1 MSSARAHLPEYR
13 FYGSTALRRSRDGAA
28 ALTGCIAALGAAG
41 IFAVTAGKVLPPTP
55 SAPPAMM
62 FMRVMEEITPEDLPP
77 ADEEL
82 QKILAE
88 DSEFDIP
95 APPRPEPEPEP
106 VPEPRP
112 EPKPEPRPEPKPEPK
127 PKPKP
132 KPAPKREAP
141 RRKQP
146 PAPVKE
152 APRESAAVNA
162 PAGEISGSSADAAAV
177 AERRAEGELR
187 SRLLDRLIAEIE
199 KRKKYPRQARRSG
212 AEGTCTLEIRVDA
225 AGVVQGCGL
234 AKGSGSPVLDAATS
248 RLAGRLAGL
257 NTGVRGKA
265 FRVLIP
271 VRYSLRDN

>member
-1 MSSARAHLPEYR
+1 MSSAHAHLPEYR

-28 ALTGCIAALGAAG
+28 ALTGCIVALGAAG

-95 APPRPEPEPEP
+95 E
-106 VPEPRP
+106 P
-112 EPKPEPRPEPKPEPK
+112 EPKPVPDPRPE
-127 PKPKP
+127 PKP

-248 RLAGRLAGL
+248 RLAGRLAGMD
-257 NTGVRGKA
+257 TGVRGKA

>member
-95 APPRPEPEPEP
+95 EPEPKP
-106 VPEPRP
+106 VPDPRP
-112 EPKPEPRPEPKPEPK
+112 EPKPKPE
-127 PKPKP
+127 
-132 KPAPKREAP
+132 PAPKREAP

-187 SRLLDRLIAEIE
+187 SRLLARLIAEIE

>member
-1 MSSARAHLPEYR
+1 MSSAHAHLPEYR

-28 ALTGCIAALGAAG
+28 ALTGCIVALGAAG

-95 APPRPEPEPEP
+95 EPPRPEPEPEP
-106 VPEPRP
+106 VPD
-112 EPKPEPRPEPKPEPK
+112 PRPEPKPEPK
-127 PKPKP
+127 PKPE
-132 KPAPKREAP
+132 PAPKREAP

-199 KRKKYPRQARRSG
+199 KRKNYPRQARRSG

-234 AKGSGSPVLDAATS
+234 AKGSGSSALDAATS

-265 FRVLIP
+265 FRVLVP

>member
-1 MSSARAHLPEYR
+1 M
-13 FYGSTALRRSRDGAA
+13 
-28 ALTGCIAALGAAG
+28 
-41 IFAVTAGKVLPPTP
+41 
-55 SAPPAMM
+55 
-62 FMRVMEEITPEDLPP
+62 
-77 ADEEL
+77 
-82 QKILAE
+82 
-88 DSEFDIP
+88 
-95 APPRPEPEPEP
+95 
-106 VPEPRP
+106 
-112 EPKPEPRPEPKPEPK
+112 
-127 PKPKP
+127 
-132 KPAPKREAP
+132 
-141 RRKQP
+141 
-146 PAPVKE
+146 KE

-162 PAGEISGSSADAAAV
+162 PEGEISGSSADAAAV

-248 RLAGRLAGL
+248 RLAGRIAGMD
-257 NTGVRGKA
+257 TGVRGKA

>member
-1 MSSARAHLPEYR
+1 MSSAHAHLPEYR

-95 APPRPEPEPEP
+95 APPRPEPE
-106 VPEPRP
+106 
-112 EPKPEPRPEPKPEPK
+112 
-127 PKPKP
+127 
-132 KPAPKREAP
+132 PKREAP

>member
-41 IFAVTAGKVLPPTP
+41 IFAVTADRLILPTP

-62 FMRVMEEITPEDLPP
+62 FMRVMEDITPEDLPP
-77 ADEEL
+77 ADKEL

-88 DSEFDIP
+88 DSEFNIP
-95 APPRPEPEPEP
+95 APPA
-106 VPEPRP
+106 
-112 EPKPEPRPEPKPEPK
+112 PEPK

-132 KPAPKREAP
+132 EPAPKREAP

-146 PAPVKE
+146 PPPVKE
-152 APRESAAVNA
+152 ASRESAAVSA

-177 AERRAEGELR
+177 AERRVEGEMR
-187 SRLLDRLIAEIE
+187 SRLLARLIAEIE
-199 KRKKYPRQARRSG
+199 KRKNYPRQARRSG

-234 AKGSGSPVLDAATS
+234 AKGSGSLVLDAATS
-248 RLAGRLAGL
+248 RLAGRLAGMD
-257 NTGVRGKA
+257 TGVRGKA
-265 FRVLIP
+265 FRVLVP
-271 VRYSLRDN
+271 VKYSLRER

>member
-1 MSSARAHLPEYR
+1 MSSAHAHLPEYR
-13 FYGSTALRRSRDGAA
+13 FYGSTALHRSRDGAA

-248 RLAGRLAGL
+248 RLAGRLAGMD
-257 NTGVRGKA
+257 TGVRGKA

>member
-95 APPRPEPEPEP
+95 APPRPEPEP
-106 VPEPRP
+106 
-112 EPKPEPRPEPKPEPK
+112 KPEPK
-127 PKPKP
+127 PKPE
-132 KPAPKREAP
+132 PAPKREAP

-187 SRLLDRLIAEIE
+187 SRLLARLIAEIE
-199 KRKKYPRQARRSG
+199 KRKNYPRQARRSG

-265 FRVLIP
+265 FRVLVP

>member
-28 ALTGCIAALGAAG
+28 ALTGTIVALGAAG

-112 EPKPEPRPEPKPEPK
+112 EPKPKPKPEPKPEPK

-152 APRESAAVNA
+152 APRES
-162 PAGEISGSSADAAAV
+162 AAV

-248 RLAGRLAGL
+248 RLAGRLAGMD
-257 NTGVRGKA
+257 TGVRGKA

>member
-95 APPRPEPEPEP
+95 APPRPE
-106 VPEPRP
+106 
-112 EPKPEPRPEPKPEPK
+112 PEPKPEPK

-225 AGVVQGCGL
+225 AGVVQSCGL

-248 RLAGRLAGL
+248 RLAGRLAGMD
-257 NTGVRGKA
+257 TGVRGKA

>member
-1 MSSARAHLPEYR
+1 
-13 FYGSTALRRSRDGAA
+13 
-28 ALTGCIAALGAAG
+28 
-41 IFAVTAGKVLPPTP
+41 
-55 SAPPAMM
+55 MM

-95 APPRPEPEPEP
+95 EPEPEP

-112 EPKPEPRPEPKPEPK
+112 EPKPKPKPEPKPEPK
-127 PKPKP
+127 PKPE
-132 KPAPKREAP
+132 PAPKREAP

-248 RLAGRLAGL
+248 RLAGRLAGMD
-257 NTGVRGKA
+257 TGVRGKA

>member
-28 ALTGCIAALGAAG
+28 ALTGCIVALGAAG

-95 APPRPEPEPEP
+95 APPRPEPEPK
-106 VPEPRP
+106 
-112 EPKPEPRPEPKPEPK
+112 PKPE
-127 PKPKP
+127 
-132 KPAPKREAP
+132 PAPKREAP

-248 RLAGRLAGL
+248 RLAGRLAGMD
-257 NTGVRGKA
+257 TGVRGKA

>member
-1 MSSARAHLPEYR
+1 MSSAHAHLPEYR

-28 ALTGCIAALGAAG
+28 ALTGCIVALGAAG

-95 APPRPEPEPEP
+95 
-106 VPEPRP
+106 
-112 EPKPEPRPEPKPEPK
+112 EPK

-132 KPAPKREAP
+132 EPAPKREAP

-225 AGVVQGCGL
+225 AGGVQGCGL

-248 RLAGRLAGL
+248 RLAGRLAGMD
-257 NTGVRGKA
+257 TGVRGKA
-265 FRVLIP
+265 FRVLVP

>member
-95 APPRPEPEPEP
+95 APPRPEPEP
-106 VPEPRP
+106 
-112 EPKPEPRPEPKPEPK
+112 KPEPK
-127 PKPKP
+127 PKPE
-132 KPAPKREAP
+132 PAPKREAP

-248 RLAGRLAGL
+248 RLAGRLAGMD
-257 NTGVRGKA
+257 TGVRGKA
-265 FRVLIP
+265 FRVLVP

>member
-1 MSSARAHLPEYR
+1 MSSAHAHLPEYR

-28 ALTGCIAALGAAG
+28 ALTGCIVALGAAG

-95 APPRPEPEPEP
+95 EPEPEP
-106 VPEPRP
+106 VPDPRP
-112 EPKPEPRPEPKPEPK
+112 EPKPKPKPEPKPE

-248 RLAGRLAGL
+248 RLAGRLAGMD
-257 NTGVRGKA
+257 TGVRGKA

>member
-1 MSSARAHLPEYR
+1 MSSAHAHLPEYR

-146 PAPVKE
+146 PAPVKV
-152 APRESAAVNA
+152 APRES
-162 PAGEISGSSADAAAV
+162 AAV

>member
-1 MSSARAHLPEYR
+1 MVNLANYYEGENRPAFLHVLSVFGYRAWDCCLFYSVPDRPEGPTAGTESARELCVLIVSSVCGLLFETDRPEFFVQPGY
-13 FYGSTALRRSRDGAA
+13 FGLGVGGEGQTAVAA
-28 ALTGCIAALGAAG
+28 
-41 IFAVTAGKVLPPTP
+41 V
-55 SAPPAMM
+55 
-62 FMRVMEEITPEDLPP
+62 D
-77 ADEEL
+77 ADEFH
-82 QKILAE
+82 AG
-88 DSEFDIP
+88 F
-95 APPRPEPEPEP
+95 
-106 VPEPRP
+106 
-112 EPKPEPRPEPKPEPK
+112 
-127 PKPKP
+127 
-132 KPAPKREAP
+132 
-141 RRKQP
+141 
-146 PAPVKE
+146 
-152 APRESAAVNA
+152 AA
-162 PAGEISGSSADAAAV
+162 ADAAAV

>member
-95 APPRPEPEPEP
+95 APPRPEPEP
-106 VPEPRP
+106 
-112 EPKPEPRPEPKPEPK
+112 KPEPK
-127 PKPKP
+127 PKPE
-132 KPAPKREAP
+132 PAPKREAP

-187 SRLLDRLIAEIE
+187 SRLLARLIAAIE
-199 KRKKYPRQARRSG
+199 KRKNYPRQARRSG

-234 AKGSGSPVLDAATS
+234 AKGSGSSALDAATS

-265 FRVLIP
+265 FRVLVP

>member
-1 MSSARAHLPEYR
+1 MSSAHAHLPEYR

-28 ALTGCIAALGAAG
+28 ALTGCIVALGAAG

-95 APPRPEPEPEP
+95 EPEPE
-106 VPEPRP
+106 
-112 EPKPEPRPEPKPEPK
+112 
-127 PKPKP
+127 
-132 KPAPKREAP
+132 PAPKREAP

-248 RLAGRLAGL
+248 RLAGRLAGMD
-257 NTGVRGKA
+257 TGVRGKA

>member
-95 APPRPEPEPEP
+95 APPRPEPEPK
-106 VPEPRP
+106 
-112 EPKPEPRPEPKPEPK
+112 PKPE
-127 PKPKP
+127 
-132 KPAPKREAP
+132 PAPKREAP

-248 RLAGRLAGL
+248 RLAGRLAGMD
-257 NTGVRGKA
+257 TGVRGKA

>member
-1 MSSARAHLPEYR
+1 M
-13 FYGSTALRRSRDGAA
+13 
-28 ALTGCIAALGAAG
+28 
-41 IFAVTAGKVLPPTP
+41 
-55 SAPPAMM
+55 
-62 FMRVMEEITPEDLPP
+62 
-77 ADEEL
+77 
-82 QKILAE
+82 
-88 DSEFDIP
+88 
-95 APPRPEPEPEP
+95 
-106 VPEPRP
+106 
-112 EPKPEPRPEPKPEPK
+112 
-127 PKPKP
+127 
-132 KPAPKREAP
+132 
-141 RRKQP
+141 
-146 PAPVKE
+146 KE

-162 PAGEISGSSADAAAV
+162 PTGEISGSSADAAAV

-248 RLAGRLAGL
+248 RLAGRLAGMD
-257 NTGVRGKA
+257 TGVRGKA

>member
-187 SRLLDRLIAEIE
+187 SRLLARLIAEIE

-225 AGVVQGCGL
+225 AGVVQSCGL

-248 RLAGRLAGL
+248 RLAGRLAGMD
-257 NTGVRGKA
+257 TGVRGKA

>member
-1 MSSARAHLPEYR
+1 MSSAHAHLPEYR

-28 ALTGCIAALGAAG
+28 ALTGCIVALGAAG

-95 APPRPEPEPEP
+95 EPEPKPVPDPRPEPEP
-106 VPEPRP
+106 V
-112 EPKPEPRPEPKPEPK
+112 PEPRPEPKPEPK

-225 AGVVQGCGL
+225 AGVVHGCGR
-234 AKGSGSPVLDAATS
+234 AGSPD
-248 RLAGRLAGL
+248 
-257 NTGVRGKA
+257 
-265 FRVLIP
+265 
-271 VRYSLRDN
+271 